1 MKHMETA
8 EVLEEIKKMPKN
20 RTRIDMINRFIA
32 DDPKFKAPFQGDLLR
47 AIPQCLLFLL
57 EYPDEINTFTE
68 ARYYSQ
74 REIQIVDRD
83 TYSFF
88 AAEVRNIRER
98 WGE

>member
-1 MKHMETA
+1 METT
-8 EVLEEIKKMPKN
+8 EVLEEIKEIPEN
-20 RTRIDMINRFIA
+20 RTRIDRVNRFIA
-32 DDPKFKAPFQGDLLR
+32 EDPKFKVPFQGDLLR

-57 EYPDEINTFTE
+57 QYPEEINTFTE

-83 TYSFF
+83 TFNYF
-88 AAEVRNIRER
+88 ASEVRAIRER